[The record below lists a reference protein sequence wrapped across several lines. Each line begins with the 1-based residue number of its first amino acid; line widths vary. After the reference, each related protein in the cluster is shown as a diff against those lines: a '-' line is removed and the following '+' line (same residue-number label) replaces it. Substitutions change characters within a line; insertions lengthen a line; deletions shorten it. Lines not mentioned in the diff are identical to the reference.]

1 MSATTSP
8 TAAASSPGAEHLKKI
23 LSDSRLVVC
32 VGSGG
37 VGKTTTA
44 AALAIAAA
52 RTGKKAAVLT
62 IDPAR
67 RLAQALG
74 IEKMGNT
81 PSPLLADLCAP
92 GSVDAMML
100 EAGAALDDFV
110 ERLVPDAARRERLF
124 QNRLYQVIAR
134 HLGGTHEYMAVERLH
149 ALVEESGYDIVILD
163 TPPTVNA
170 LDFLDA
176 PNRLAGFFSDKIT
189 RFFVA
194 QSEDRKKG
202 FIEKLRDRAGDLAL
216 QVLGKALGEGFVEE
230 LTDFAT
236 AFQGLFVAIH
246 DRAVAADKI
255 LRSSSTSFLIVSAA
269 DPVRTA
275 EAEAF
280 LQTLDRLGIHPRA
293 VIANRVHLHRS
304 AAGQLADGEVEVDA
318 GAVMEALGQAGLS
331 AEAQAA
337 FEAISAGQRQ
347 LKAVRQRDRRGLTHL
362 ERLIGKARVVIVSEL
377 DEEVK
382 DRAAV
387 EHFLGVLGLARS

>member
-1 MSATTSP
+1 MTTPSAARAEDKAK
-8 TAAASSPGAEHLKKI
+8 AAAHLTKLLLESKLI
-23 LSDSRLVVC
+23 VC

-52 RTGKKAAVLT
+52 RSGKRAAVLT

-74 IEKMGNT
+74 IESMGNT
-81 PSPLLADLCAP
+81 PKPLLATLTEP

-100 EAGAALDDFV
+100 EAGEALDDFV
-110 ERLVPDAARRERLF
+110 LRLVPDQERRERLF

-149 ALVEESGYDIVILD
+149 ALVEESGYDTVILD

-176 PNRLAGFFSDKIT
+176 PNRLAGFFSEKIT
-189 RFFVA
+189 RFFVKQA
-194 QSEDRKKG
+194 EDKKKG
-202 FIEKLRDRAGDLAL
+202 FIDRLRDRAGDLAMS
-216 QVLGKALGEGFVEE
+216 VLGKALGEGFIEE
-230 LTDFAT
+230 LTDFAS

-255 LRSSSTSFLIVSAA
+255 LRAPSTSFLIVSAA

-275 EAEAF
+275 EAEQF
-280 LQTLDRLGIHPRA
+280 LQTLDRLGIHPRG
-293 VIANRVHLHRS
+293 VIANRVHEAR
-304 AAGQLADGEVEVDA
+304 ADTPALDV
-318 GAVMEALGQAGLS
+318 GAVAEALGAAGLS
-331 AEAQAA
+331 AEAPAA
-337 FEAISAGQRQ
+337 FEAASQAMRQ
-347 LKAVRQRDRRGLTHL
+347 LDGLRARDARGLAHL
-362 ERLIGKARVVIVSEL
+362 ERLVGKQRVMVISEL
-377 DEEVK
+377 DREVQ

-387 EHFLGVLGLARS
+387 EHFLGALGLRRG

>member
-1 MSATTSP
+1 MTPAESL
-8 TAAASSPGAEHLKKI
+8 TAL
-23 LSDSRLVVC
+23 LNQSRLVVC

-52 RTGKKAAVLT
+52 RSGKKAAVLT
-62 IDPAR
+62 IDPAK

-74 IEKMGNT
+74 VEKMGNK
-81 PSPLLADLCAP
+81 PSPLLAELVAP

-100 EAGAALDDFV
+100 EAGPALDDFV
-110 ERLVPDAARRERLF
+110 ERLVPDPARRERLF

-149 ALVEESGYDIVILD
+149 ALVEESGYDVVILD

-176 PNRLAGFFSDKIT
+176 PNRLAGFFSEKIT
-189 RFFVA
+189 RFFVK

-202 FIEKLRDRAGDLAL
+202 FIEKLRDRAGDLAMN
-216 QVLGKALGEGFVEE
+216 VLCKALGEGFVEE
-230 LTDFAT
+230 LADFAS

-246 DRAVAADKI
+246 DRAVAAERI
-255 LRSSSTSFLIVSAA
+255 LRASSTSFLIVSAA

-280 LQTLDRLGIHPRA
+280 LQTLDRLSIHPR
-293 VIANRVHLHRS
+293 VIIANRVHIDRGD
-304 AAGQLADGEVEVDA
+304 AMVDA
-318 GAVMEALGQAGLS
+318 GAVAEALGQAGITTDVD
-331 AEAQAA
+331 AA
-337 FEAISAGQRQ
+337 FEAVAAGQRQ
-347 LKAVRQRDRRGLTHL
+347 LTAVRQRDKRGLSHL
-362 ERLIGKARVVIVSEL
+362 ERLVGKQRVVVVGEL

-387 EHFLGVLGLARS
+387 EHFLGVLNLARP